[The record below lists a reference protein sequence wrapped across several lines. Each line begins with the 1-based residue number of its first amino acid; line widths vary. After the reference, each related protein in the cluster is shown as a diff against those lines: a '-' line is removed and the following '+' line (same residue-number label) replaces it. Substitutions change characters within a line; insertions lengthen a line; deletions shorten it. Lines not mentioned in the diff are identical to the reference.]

1 MEKTRLNLLHK
12 AFIIFSILLLLFLSL
27 SFVYL
32 FFYSKLEGLKRNA
45 DQVPLDDRNYHI
57 IVTGT
62 YENKNFLEEIYKG
75 ALPYADEFNTVVEP
89 YVPQSEAEAVPIQ
102 DLFDYC
108 SFANADGVISYI
120 DNTEETAVLKPR
132 YDETKIPLVATGQ
145 YSANLQQISFIGY
158 NYWEIGKKLASQI
171 TYYLQNSGEAYIIT
185 EPVSSNTNANNLLNN
200 MQNSLADYPDISFIV
215 LNNISPD
222 FEITDRHKV
231 FITLT
236 EEDTIKYAQIL
247 AEILPASSYDL
258 IGFGSNET
266 CKLYLQ
272 KGSIKELISM
282 DPVKIGKT
290 AIKEIFEFRNNGYA
304 NSYISADIKIT
315 RSPKCF

>member
-1 MEKTRLNLLHK
+1 
-12 AFIIFSILLLLFLSL
+12 
-27 SFVYL
+27 
-32 FFYSKLEGLKRNA
+32 
-45 DQVPLDDRNYHI
+45 
-57 IVTGT
+57 
-62 YENKNFLEEIYKG
+62 
-75 ALPYADEFNTVVEP
+75 
-89 YVPQSEAEAVPIQ
+89 
-102 DLFDYC
+102 
-108 SFANADGVISYI
+108 
-120 DNTEETAVLKPR
+120 
-132 YDETKIPLVATGQ
+132 
-145 YSANLQQISFIGY
+145 
-158 NYWEIGKKLASQI
+158 
-171 TYYLQNSGEAYIIT
+171 
-185 EPVSSNTNANNLLNN
+185 

-282 DPVKIGKT
+282 DPVKIGET

-315 RSPKCF
+315 RSPK